1 MMFIISVLKVSL
13 SLVLQHLMLAV
24 REQGERNDL

>member
-24 REQGERNDL
+24 REQEERNDL

>member
-1 MMFIISVLKVSL
+1 MVFIISVLKV